1 MSRIVTFSL
10 VLMLAASA
18 LGQQVSAS
26 LDRVTTSVGE
36 SVNLAIV
43 CTEFSP
49 SSQPVMPSIPGL
61 RFASAGTS
69 RQFQFV
75 NGKQTA
81 SYSFNFQVTPLKPG
95 NYSISP
101 IQVRHKTRLLKPKPL
116 TLRVQPT
123 GQQPK
128 NDNGLSQY
136 AYVRLLPAKTS
147 DMGVT
152 EIRLLMMGTP
162 RSP

>member
-26 LDRVTTSVGE
+26 LDRATTSVGE

-69 RQFQFV
+69 RQFQIA
-75 NGKQTA
+75 NGKRTT
-81 SYSFNFQVTPLKPG
+81 SYTLNYLVTPLKPG

-101 IQVRHKTRLLKPKPL
+101 IQVRAKTRLLRPAPL
-116 TLRVQPT
+116 TLRVLPPGQRPPNDDGPVSYTHLTLPT
-123 GQQPK
+123 IC
-128 NDNGLSQY
+128 S
-136 AYVRLLPAKTS
+136 V
-147 DMGVT
+147 
-152 EIRLLMMGTP
+152 
-162 RSP
+162 